1 MLGGA
6 IMSCLV
12 REQGGH
18 DIFGSDRES
27 RQRSRKLNAR
37 ECHVLSLA
45 AEGLSGKAVGEHLG
59 WPLER
64 VWDCLIG
71 AYTALGARS
80 KLEAIVLA
88 YRRGEL

>member
-1 MLGGA
+1 
-6 IMSCLV
+6 MSCFV

-18 DIFGSDRES
+18 DVFGLNRAS
-27 RQRSRKLNAR
+27 RQRSRRRNAR
-37 ECHVLSLA
+37 EYQVLSLA
-45 AEGLSGKAVGEHLG
+45 AEGLPGMAVADHLG
-59 WPLER
+59 WPLGR

-71 AYTALGARS
+71 AFVAFEARS

>member
-1 MLGGA
+1 
-6 IMSCLV
+6 MSCLV

-18 DIFGSDRES
+18 DVCDSDRAS
-27 RQRSRKLNAR
+27 GQRSRRLNAR
-37 ECHVLSLA
+37 ECQVLSLA
-45 AEGLSGKAVGEHLG
+45 AEGLSGKEVGEHLG

-64 VWDCLIG
+64 VWDCLID

>member
-1 MLGGA
+1 
-6 IMSCLV
+6 MSCLV

-18 DIFGSDRES
+18 DVFGSDRVS
-27 RQRSRKLNAR
+27 SQRSRRLNAR
-37 ECHVLSLA
+37 EHQVLSLA
-45 AEGLSGKAVGEHLG
+45 AEGLSDTAVSEHLG

-64 VWDCLIG
+64 IWDCLIG